1 MPDWRRMSL
10 PLRPV
15 TVLSSF
21 LLWLSACGSAPPV
34 APAALPVALPAATP
48 VATPAA
54 AAVPTAPA
62 ALGTYPFCE
71 PSALLPLEDGSLL
84 IADNEGQPASE
95 KDDLRPPLWLSVL
108 NGTQAQSPT
117 SLSTN
122 VQKQDIESLL
132 RVGDQLWV
140 IGSFSR
146 NKDCKV
152 RPERRQIQIFQ
163 PSTFSTSALQ
173 SPLPP
178 PQILKV
184 AAPNSDDTAAWA
196 LIESSVEACKT
207 GLFSPPELGTA
218 VCTALVAATQQQ
230 SPCGTLNI
238 EGAVTLQGRAWLGLR
253 APLVDQKAVMLRVAP
268 GNVLRFDAVQ
278 LLDLKGQGIREL
290 GVEKEKLYGIA
301 GDVLEIPGQ
310 DPLPSAFFRF
320 PLSDLTQPEWLY
332 RDLPSSTESFRL
344 FGENVL
350 FLVDGRIS
358 KDNAS
363 SCEIAAKQF
372 VRPLKP

>member
-1 MPDWRRMSL
+1 MSL
-10 PLRPV
+10 RLKPV

-21 LLWLSACGSAPPV
+21 LLWLVACGSAPPV
-34 APAALPVALPAATP
+34 APAALPEVAPAALPVP
-48 VATPAA
+48 PA
-54 AAVPTAPA
+54 VTLTAPE

-95 KDDLRPPLWLSVL
+95 KDDLRPALWLSML
-108 NGTQAQSPT
+108 NGAQAQSPAALAT
-117 SLSTN
+117 P
-122 VQKQDIESLL
+122 VQKQDVESLL

-140 IGSFSR
+140 VGSFSR
-146 NKDCKV
+146 NKECKV

-163 PSTFSTSALQ
+163 PSAFSTSALQ

-196 LIESSVEACKT
+196 TLESSIDACKT
-207 GLFSPPELGTA
+207 GLFSPPDLGTA
-218 VCTALVAATQQQ
+218 VCTAIVAATQQQ

-238 EGAVTLQGRAWLGLR
+238 EGAVALQGRVWLGLR

-268 GNVLRFDAVQ
+268 GNALRFDEVQ

-290 GVEKEKLYGIA
+290 GVEKEMLYGIA
-301 GDVLEIPGQ
+301 GDVLEISGK
-310 DPLPSAFFRF
+310 DPLPSNFFRF
-320 PLSDLTQPEWLY
+320 PLNNLAQPEWLY
-332 RDLPSSTESFRL
+332 NDLPPSTESFRL
-344 FGENVL
+344 LAENVL

-358 KDNAS
+358 KEKAS